1 MWDLSTVIVCYK
13 SNADSETADLDDE
26 TGNIDGDYD
35 KYHYNTSE
43 STQPTIDQ
51 YYPQKGMLLY
61 HVITP
66 FHTSVGFYYPGLID
80 IGSPG
85 THLTPN

>member
-35 KYHYNTSE
+35 KYHYNTS
-43 STQPTIDQ
+43 
-51 YYPQKGMLLY
+51 
-61 HVITP
+61 
-66 FHTSVGFYYPGLID
+66 
-80 IGSPG
+80 
-85 THLTPN
+85 